1 VNDFKIESGFYSS
14 LKSLFW
20 VELANSTEMQKILI
34 LFAHPAAHKSKINK
48 ALAESVKHEHGITV
62 NNLYERY
69 PDFYIDIVAEQQLLL
84 EHDIIVWQ
92 HPFYWYSGPAL
103 LKEWFDLVLQ
113 HGFAYG
119 EKGRRLEGKKAMSV
133 ITTGGKREVYS
144 AQGRNHFTINEF
156 LVPYRQSANLCLM
169 DYLPPFVVHGA
180 HTISDEEIKTEAAR
194 FKKLMQ
200 LLRDDLIDGDTL
212 KSATYLNDIKL

>member
-1 VNDFKIESGFYSS
+1 MK
-14 LKSLFW
+14 
-20 VELANSTEMQKILI
+20 KILI
-34 LFAHPAAHKSKINK
+34 LFAHPAFHKSKINK
-48 ALAESVKHEHGITV
+48 ALIESVLHEPGITV
-62 NNLYERY
+62 NNLYEKY
-69 PDFYIDIVAEQQLLL
+69 PDFYIDIVGEQQVLL

-119 EKGRRLEGKKAMSV
+119 VKGRRLEGKKAMSV
-133 ITTGGKREVYS
+133 ITTGGRREVY
-144 AQGRNHFTINEF
+144 ATQGRNHFTINEF
-156 LVPYRQSANLCLM
+156 LIPYRQSANLCLM

-180 HTISDEEIKTEAAR
+180 HTITAEEIKNEAAH

-200 LLRDDLIDGDTL
+200 QLRDDLIDSSLL
-212 KSATYLNDIKL
+212 KQVEYLNDFKL